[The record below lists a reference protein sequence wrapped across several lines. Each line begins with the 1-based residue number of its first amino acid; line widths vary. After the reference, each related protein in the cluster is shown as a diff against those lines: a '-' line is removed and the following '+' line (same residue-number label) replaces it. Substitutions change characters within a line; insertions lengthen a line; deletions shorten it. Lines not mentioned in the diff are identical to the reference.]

1 MAVLIYLITILTCV
15 LVVFYAE
22 RKLAAFIQDRLGP
35 MEVGLYGSFQAIADL
50 LKMVQKED
58 IIPNNADVKLFKIA
72 PILIFLAVFA
82 GYAAIPL
89 TPDFIGSN
97 MSLGLYFVLSIVA
110 LDVIGLLMA
119 GWSSNNKYALF
130 GAMRAIAQIVSYEI
144 PIGLSVLAVVM
155 TCQTLDL
162 QEICFQQGIWINEYN
177 TPDNTNFLFGLK
189 SLGIN
194 TTQVGGFVT
203 WNIFRSPI
211 LLIAF
216 IIYFIS
222 SLAECNRAPF
232 DIPEAESELVAGYH
246 VEYSGFRF
254 GIFFLAEYAMMLLTG
269 LLASILFLGGW
280 NTPFPNIGNFA
291 LANWTSGS
299 PGTIAATLW
308 GGFWILSKSI
318 LLLLVHVWIRWTFPR
333 LRIDQLMHLCWKIL
347 TPISILTLLICG
359 IWRLL
364 MI

>member
-1 MAVLIYLITILTCV
+1 MAVLIYLITVLVCV

-35 MEVGLYGSFQAIADL
+35 MQTGFYGTFQAIADL
-50 LKMVQKED
+50 LKMLQKED
-58 IIPNNADVKLFKIA
+58 IIPQKADAPLFKIA
-72 PILIFLAVFA
+72 PILVFVSVFV
-82 GYAAIPL
+82 GFVAIPL
-89 TPDFIGSN
+89 SPDFIGAPMRN
-97 MSLGLYFVLSIVA
+97 GLYFVLAIVS
-110 LDVIGLLMA
+110 LDIIGLLMA

-155 TCQTLDL
+155 TCQSMDL
-162 QEICFQQGIWINEYN
+162 QEISFQQGIWANEFGGN
-177 TPDNTNFLFGLK
+177 TTNYLFGLK

-194 TTQVGGFVT
+194 TTDIGGILT
-203 WNIFRSPI
+203 WNIFRSPV
-211 LLIAF
+211 LFIAF
-216 IIYFIS
+216 IIYFIA

-269 LLASILFLGGW
+269 FLATILFLGGW
-280 NTPFPNIGNFA
+280 NTPFPNIGNVP
-291 LANWTSGS
+291 LAAWTSGV
-299 PGTIAATLW
+299 PGTVAATLW
-308 GGFWILSKSI
+308 GVFWMISKAI
-318 LLLLVHVWIRWTFPR
+318 CLLLVHVWVRWTFPR
-333 LRIDQLMHLCWKIL
+333 LRIDQLMHLCWKVL
-347 TPISILTLLICG
+347 TPISILVLFISG

-364 MI
+364 MV

>member
-1 MAVLIYLITILTCV
+1 MAVLIYLITILSCV

-22 RKLAAFIQDRLGP
+22 RKLAAIIQDRLGP
-35 MEVGLYGSFQAIADL
+35 MEVGPFGTIQPIADL
-50 LKMVQKED
+50 LKMIQKED
-58 IIPNNADVKLFKIA
+58 IIPTKVDAKLFKIA

-82 GYAAIPL
+82 GFAVIPL
-89 TPDFIGSN
+89 TPDFVGAYSHI
-97 MSLGLYFVLSIVA
+97 GLYFALSIVS

-155 TCQTLDL
+155 TCQSLDL
-162 QEICFQQGIWINEYN
+162 QDIVFQQGIWNNEFN
-177 TPDNTNFLFGLK
+177 HVAQTNYLFGLK
-189 SLGIN
+189 SLNIDITN
-194 TTQVGGFVT
+194 IGGFLT

-216 IIYFIS
+216 VVYFVA

-232 DIPEAESELVAGYH
+232 DIPEAESELIAGYH

-269 LLASILFLGGW
+269 FLCTILFLGGW
-280 NTPFPNIGNFA
+280 NTALPNIGSLH
-291 LANWTSGS
+291 LAEWTSGT
-299 PGTIAATLW
+299 PGTISATIW
-308 GGFWILSKSI
+308 GAFWMISKSI
-318 LLLLVHVWIRWTFPR
+318 SLLLVHVWVRWTFPR
-333 LRIDQLMHLCWKIL
+333 LRIDQLMHLCWKVL
-347 TPISILTLLICG
+347 TPISILVLLISG